1 MNQNKNTK
9 DLHFLGKKTN
19 PDELLLEEDFK
30 EENEN
35 KIELNNN
42 NNNKNSIITDTEKQ
56 ELTENEKIPYY
67 CALCGHKVIL
77 SSVSFDSLP
86 HRRVDDAIIC
96 ILKDNKIENLLTK
109 DKKIVIRRGKNRY
122 EIQYTFKCPNCSI
135 LVAYQAMDFEEDN
148 QETKN
153 KEIVMELLN
162 KKEKKILYILNDS
175 TIDNPS
181 FSLLQNEIEKIE
193 TGKTIN
199 LEQSKM
205 IYMKNMKLRKKK

>member
-1 MNQNKNTK
+1 MESDIKSK
-9 DLHFLGKKTN
+9 SLLGKKTN
-19 PDELLLEEDFK
+19 PDTKLLET
-30 EENEN
+30 NEN
-35 KIELNNN
+35 NKKEIESEEDKSKNILNNEED
-42 NNNKNSIITDTEKQ
+42 KND
-56 ELTENEKIPYY
+56 KIPYY

-96 ILKDNKIENLLTK
+96 LLKENHIENLLLK
-109 DKKIVIRRGKNRY
+109 DKYIVIRRGKNRY
-122 EIQYTFKCPNCSI
+122 EKQYTFKCPNCSI
-135 LVAYQAMDFEEDN
+135 LVAYQSMDFEEDN

-153 KEIVMELLN
+153 KEIVLELLN

-181 FSLLQNEIEKIE
+181 YSLLQNEIEKIE
-193 TGKTIN
+193 TGKTLN

>member
-1 MNQNKNTK
+1 MNNDDKK
-9 DLHFLGKKTN
+9 DKLFLGKKTN
-19 PDELLLEEDFK
+19 PEEILEENQEEK
-30 EENEN
+30 EEEIDEKDKNKSISNDDDKDEN
-35 KIELNNN
+35 D
-42 NNNKNSIITDTEKQ
+42 KN
-56 ELTENEKIPYY
+56 KIPYY

-77 SSVSFDSLP
+77 SSTSFDSLP

-96 ILKDNKIENLLTK
+96 VLKDNQIQNLLAK

-153 KEIVMELLN
+153 KEIVLELLN

-181 FSLLQNEIEKIE
+181 YSLLQNEIEKIE
-193 TGKTIN
+193 TGKTLN
-199 LEQSKM
+199 LEQSKQ
-205 IYMKNMKLRKKK
+205 IYMNNMKLRKKK

>member
-1 MNQNKNTK
+1 MNTNKNNEIK
-9 DLHFLGKKTN
+9 DLLIGKKRN
-19 PDELLLEEDFK
+19 PDNSLSEEDLK
-30 EENEN
+30 EEKEDKEDIDNS
-35 KIELNNN
+35 KNNLAN
-42 NNNKNSIITDTEKQ
+42 IKKKQ
-56 ELTENEKIPYY
+56 YTENDKIPYY

-96 ILKDNKIENLLTK
+96 LLKDNKIENLLVK

-122 EIQYTFKCPNCSI
+122 EKQYTFKCPNCSI

-153 KEIVMELLN
+153 KEIVLELLN

-193 TGKTIN
+193 TGKTLN

>member
-1 MNQNKNTK
+1 MNNQTK
-9 DLHFLGKKTN
+9 SLLGKKTY
-19 PDELLLEEDFK
+19 LEQK
-30 EENEN
+30 EEEPKEKEDNN
-35 KIELNNN
+35 IIENNN
-42 NNNKNSIITDTEKQ
+42 SNDKDSDND
-56 ELTENEKIPYY
+56 KIPYY

-96 ILKDNKIENLLTK
+96 LLKDNKIENLLVK

-122 EIQYTFKCPNCSI
+122 EKQYTFTCPNCSI
-135 LVAYQAMDFEEDN
+135 LVAYQSMDFEEDN
-148 QETKN
+148 EETKN
-153 KEIVMELLN
+153 KEIVLELLN

-181 FSLLQNEIEKIE
+181 YSLLQNEIEKIE

>member
-1 MNQNKNTK
+1 MNTNKNNEIK
-9 DLHFLGKKTN
+9 DLLIGKKRN
-19 PDELLLEEDFK
+19 PENSLSEEDLK
-30 EENEN
+30 EEKEEKEDIDNS
-35 KIELNNN
+35 KNNLAN
-42 NNNKNSIITDTEKQ
+42 IKKKQ
-56 ELTENEKIPYY
+56 YTENDKIPYY

-96 ILKDNKIENLLTK
+96 LLKDNKIENLLVK

-122 EIQYTFKCPNCSI
+122 EKQYTFKCPNCSI

-153 KEIVMELLN
+153 KEIVLELLN

-193 TGKTIN
+193 TGKTLN

>member
-1 MNQNKNTK
+1 MKSDKENLNDIT
-9 DLHFLGKKTN
+9 LLGKKTN
-19 PDELLLEEDFK
+19 SNIPIYDPNEAKEKENQEEEK
-30 EENEN
+30 
-35 KIELNNN
+35 
-42 NNNKNSIITDTEKQ
+42 NKNDTKNSNDEKPV
-56 ELTENEKIPYY
+56 ESENNKIPYY

-77 SSVSFDSLP
+77 SSISFDLLP

-96 ILKDNKIENLLTK
+96 LLNDNQIENLLLK

-135 LVAYQAMDFEEDN
+135 LVAYQSMDFEEDN

-153 KEIVMELLN
+153 KEIVLELLN

-181 FSLLQNEIEKIE
+181 YSLLQNEIEKIE
-193 TGKTIN
+193 TGKTLN
-199 LEQSKM
+199 LEQSKK
-205 IYMKNMKLRKKK
+205 IYINNMKLRKKK

>member
-1 MNQNKNTK
+1 MDNNLNDNK
-9 DLHFLGKKTN
+9 FLGKKTK
-19 PDELLLEEDFK
+19 PEKPILGDLK
-30 EENEN
+30 EKEKSEKGENET
-35 KIELNNN
+35 KINNEN
-42 NNNKNSIITDTEKQ
+42 NDEP
-56 ELTENEKIPYY
+56 ENGKIPYY

-96 ILKDNKIENLLTK
+96 VLKDNKIENLLVK

-153 KEIVMELLN
+153 KEIVLELLN
-162 KKEKKILYILNDS
+162 KKDKKILIQ
-175 TIDNPS
+175 I
-181 FSLLQNEIEKIE
+181 
-193 TGKTIN
+193 
-199 LEQSKM
+199 
-205 IYMKNMKLRKKK
+205 